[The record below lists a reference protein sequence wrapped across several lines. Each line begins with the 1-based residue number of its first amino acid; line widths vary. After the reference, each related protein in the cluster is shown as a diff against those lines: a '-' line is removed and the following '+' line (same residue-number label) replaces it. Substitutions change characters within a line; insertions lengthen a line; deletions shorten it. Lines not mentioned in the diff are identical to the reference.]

1 MGYKKA
7 THEQTKLNKLI
18 DRQQNGGS
26 QRGRGWERMKKVPGV
41 KYTAMGGDWMSGEYT
56 QSTETSCYEVGHL
69 KFT

>member
-41 KYTAMGGDWMSGEYT
+41 KYTTMGGDWMSGVSAHRARRRRVMKLDT
-56 QSTETSCYEVGHL
+56 
-69 KFT
+69 